1 MLAISSEPSPPPL
14 DGIVTKEPAFGVAA
28 KWIPPARQEQALAAG
43 YAVVDQTSVI
53 ATHLSELIKQ
63 NVHELLTRQ
72 EVRRLMD
79 SLNETQPKLVEELVP
94 KLLSF
99 GEVQKVLQQLL
110 REQVS
115 IRDLTTI
122 LETLVD
128 TAAVNKHP
136 VVLVE
141 AVRQSLGRS
150 LVRPLLSDDGKLRLA
165 TLDPSLE
172 EEMIRAFDPQI
183 SATHG
188 AGLQSSFSSRLLKGL
203 QRLFG
208 DQASAASPVLLCATP
223 ARFHLRRL
231 LEPFLPRVVVLSPA
245 EIPAP
250 VQVQSLGIVS

>member
-1 MLAISSEPSPPPL
+1 MCTNFSH
-14 DGIVTKEPAFGVAA
+14 GRKF
-28 KWIPPARQEQALAAG
+28 
-43 YAVVDQTSVI
+43 
-53 ATHLSELIKQ
+53 ELIKQ

-172 EEMIRAFDPQI
+172 RK
-183 SATHG
+183 STR
-188 AGLQSSFSSRLLKGL
+188 LNSS
-203 QRLFG
+203 
-208 DQASAASPVLLCATP
+208 
-223 ARFHLRRL
+223 H
-231 LEPFLPRVVVLSPA
+231 
-245 EIPAP
+245 
-250 VQVQSLGIVS
+250 